1 MSIKQRESI
10 RNLPCLFAGLVEKYN
25 EVGLKPCE
33 TNLSQR
39 WRHASTQDTA
49 RRLTFYHDHFPDL
62 YSSLDS
68 YSLCERHYNQ
78 VIVTD
83 QLSQHLTGSR
93 QDKRLR
99 FSADED
105 NAHTPIDHSDA
116 ELERIRRLLEYNQ
129 ITTDN

>member
-49 RRLTFYHDHFPDL
+49 RRLTFYHDHFPELSDL

-83 QLSQHLTGSR
+83 QLSQHLKVPDRIKDSDSALMKTMHTLLLTTLMQS
-93 QDKRLR
+93 LR
-99 FSADED
+99 ESED
-105 NAHTPIDHSDA
+105 F
-116 ELERIRRLLEYNQ
+116 
-129 ITTDN
+129 

>member
-1 MSIKQRESI
+1 VSIKQRESI

-49 RRLTFYHDHFPDL
+49 RRLTFYHDHFPELSDL

-83 QLSQHLTGSR
+83 QLSQHLKVPDRIKDSDSALMKTMHTLLLTTLMQS
-93 QDKRLR
+93 LR
-99 FSADED
+99 ESED
-105 NAHTPIDHSDA
+105 F
-116 ELERIRRLLEYNQ
+116 
-129 ITTDN
+129 